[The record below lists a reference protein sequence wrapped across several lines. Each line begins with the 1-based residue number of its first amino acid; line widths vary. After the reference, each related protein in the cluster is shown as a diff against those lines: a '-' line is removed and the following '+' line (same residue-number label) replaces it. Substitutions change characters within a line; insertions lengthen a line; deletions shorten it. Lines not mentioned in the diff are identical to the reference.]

1 MIRQAAFKHV
11 NDFIEFNDLVQTIS
25 EKFLNWKKKQTGPI
39 EVNNSFFHRIA
50 HNAAIDELEEYNLS
64 LDDPKHL
71 KLINETQF
79 HDPTA
84 LL

>member
-39 EVNNSFFHRIA
+39 EVNNSFFI
-50 HNAAIDELEEYNLS
+50 ELL
-64 LDDPKHL
+64 
-71 KLINETQF
+71 TMRQ
-79 HDPTA
+79 
-84 LL
+84 